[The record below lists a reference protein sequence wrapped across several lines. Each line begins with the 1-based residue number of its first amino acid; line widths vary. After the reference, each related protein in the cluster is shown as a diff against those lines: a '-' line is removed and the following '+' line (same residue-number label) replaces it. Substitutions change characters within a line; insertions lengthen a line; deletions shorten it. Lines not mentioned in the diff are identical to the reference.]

1 MRAKLNWAVLPIFS
15 GPLKGYRWLLA
26 TRSSFFFGTYELEQ
40 TDLFCKLVKP
50 GDVVYDVGAHFGYYT
65 LLASKLVGAQGRA
78 LAFEPSPPNL
88 ARLYRHVELNR
99 CSNVQVLE
107 LAVSDREGV
116 AHFETRTGSGLGH
129 LAADGPVEVKVT
141 RLDALEGYPRP
152 NVMKIDVEG
161 AEVAVL
167 QGAASLLTA
176 AKPIIFL
183 SLHGDDLKKACLEIL
198 AGYGYT
204 FQDIGAMETV
214 ARPRKVCP

>member
-1 MRAKLNWAVLPIFS
+1 MNTKR
-15 GPLKGYRWLLA
+15 LA
-26 TRSSFFFGTYELEQ
+26 
-40 TDLFCKLVKP
+40 
-50 GDVVYDVGAHFGYYT
+50 AT
-65 LLASKLVGAQGRA
+65 LLVTLACAATQVQSAAPVTAPTLPVLVALKAAEAALKACTDQG
-78 LAFEPSPPNL
+78 LTPT
-88 ARLYRHVELNR
+88 VTI
-99 CSNVQVLE
+99 
-107 LAVSDREGV
+107 SDREGV

-141 RLDALEGYPRP
+141 RLDALQGYPRP

-167 QGAASLLTA
+167 QGAASLLA
-176 AKPIIFL
+176 SAKPTIFL